1 MKYFLAKKWR
11 PLTTAERLEGK
22 KRNEERKG
30 HTLTDSLQAIAK
42 RKKLASMLSRFKR
55 K

>member
-22 KRNEERKG
+22 KKNEEQKG
-30 HTLTDSLQAIAK
+30 HTLTDGLETIAR
-42 RKKLASMLSRFKR
+42 RKKLTNLLSRFKR